1 MRHHPSIVTFFTS
14 LSAAFLCT
22 AIVVIGTMIYGMSA
36 QRNLQI
42 QFMNRMEYC
51 DSILADL
58 YDMEQTFK
66 EFSYSWTTSKF
77 ETYRDTCE
85 KLEEDLVGLQRDS
98 QDVPVTLNYIRRFR
112 NFNLY
117 QQELIQKVLN
127 GMELRYNVYSYVVN
141 GLDLHQQQAME
152 MAQNDMIVSRTR
164 YEAESGRL
172 FQKIRIMAGILV
184 AVATVMGVMLMH
196 FSVSVRRTMYR
207 MTEYFDCLARRKWE
221 TPDLENSR
229 YREFELIYQ
238 TANHMK
244 QEIRNHIRE
253 IKKQVQL
260 EKQLNEAQMSAL
272 RAQVNPHFL
281 FNSLNLIG
289 VTALMGESRQ
299 VMQMVEA
306 TGKILRYSL
315 YHEEIMTS
323 LEEELEV
330 VEQYLFLQKCRF
342 KDAVYVEIHNDL
354 EEEEILIPS
363 MTIQPIVENCF
374 KHGFQKK
381 DHLSIHIAITWEDD
395 LAAISVIDDGDGFD
409 PEKVLEKKK
418 GGIGLNNI
426 RKRLELMYGNGR
438 ASLQIESKPGEY
450 SSVTLLIP
458 QEGKSHESIGC

>member
-196 FSVSVRRTMYR
+196 FSA
-207 MTEYFDCLARRKWE
+207 C
-221 TPDLENSR
+221 
-229 YREFELIYQ
+229 
-238 TANHMK
+238 
-244 QEIRNHIRE
+244 
-253 IKKQVQL
+253 
-260 EKQLNEAQMSAL
+260 
-272 RAQVNPHFL
+272 
-281 FNSLNLIG
+281 
-289 VTALMGESRQ
+289 
-299 VMQMVEA
+299 
-306 TGKILRYSL
+306 
-315 YHEEIMTS
+315 
-323 LEEELEV
+323 
-330 VEQYLFLQKCRF
+330 
-342 KDAVYVEIHNDL
+342 
-354 EEEEILIPS
+354 
-363 MTIQPIVENCF
+363 
-374 KHGFQKK
+374 
-381 DHLSIHIAITWEDD
+381 
-395 LAAISVIDDGDGFD
+395 
-409 PEKVLEKKK
+409 
-418 GGIGLNNI
+418 
-426 RKRLELMYGNGR
+426 
-438 ASLQIESKPGEY
+438 
-450 SSVTLLIP
+450 
-458 QEGKSHESIGC
+458 